1 MKNVILIL
9 MVLGLTGCAGQVS
22 DVMEGFGKGVGNGT
36 PPVCHKA
43 IASEIRSVTA
53 ECGAP
58 TCADMAC
65 MEECIKDK
73 AEFISPAPQT
83 SGQ

>member
-1 MKNVILIL
+1 MKKLIL
-9 MVLGLTGCAGQVS
+9 VLMIGLTGCAGQVN
-22 DVMEGFGKGVGNGT
+22 DVMEGFGKGVGNAT

-43 IASEIRSVTA
+43 IASEIRSVVA

-65 MEECIKDK
+65 MEECLKGK
-73 AEFISPAPQT
+73 AFMISPPPAET
-83 SGQ
+83 E